1 MKYIND
7 KISELDSKKK
17 QLEINLQKQTINT
30 FDDLEELFLNTDFNR
45 LSFEQK
51 RELVLTLI
59 SKIEVNNEK
68 AIIRF
73 KV

>member
-1 MKYIND
+1 M
-7 KISELDSKKK
+7 KK
-17 QLEINLQKQTINT
+17 QLEIDLQKQTINT
-30 FDDLEELFLNTDFNR
+30 FDDLEEVFLGTDFNE